1 MKISLGICGSFLR
14 CILTVINVLFFL
26 IGLTI
31 FIAAAILR
39 WSPST
44 IVGKI
49 TNNQAV
55 NSILNVTII
64 NDVSIALLVIAGF
77 IIFVSCIGLLG
88 VLCNS
93 KCFLYIY
100 EVIIIIL
107 FLAHGIALLVATLTS
122 TTIENQFRSALN
134 NTMDKINN
142 PATKDQL
149 DAQCKI
155 MRALSEIFECCGATG
170 RSDFLN
176 QTVALDCCMNNTN
189 ASCSDKTVS
198 SIHNNA
204 VSLVFVPNGVILLFE
219 LILVLLI
226 PFFISRIS
234 KASSANDEENHN
246 LINEERRNRNKYRYN
261 YKSS

>member
-1 MKISLGICGSFLR
+1 MKISLGFCGSFLR
-14 CILTVINVLFFL
+14 CILTVINILFFL

-44 IVGKI
+44 IIGKI
-49 TNNQAV
+49 TSNQAV

-64 NDVSIALLVIAGF
+64 NDVSISLLIIAGF
-77 IIFVSCIGLLG
+77 IIIISCIGLFG

-107 FLAHGIALLVATLTS
+107 FLAHGIALLVATFTS
-122 TTIENQFRSALN
+122 STLENQFRTALN
-134 NTMDKINN
+134 KTMEKIND
-142 PATKDQL
+142 PVSKDQL
-149 DAQCKI
+149 DEQCKI

-176 QTVALDCCMNNTN
+176 HTVALDCCMNNTN
-189 ASCSDKTVS
+189 SSCSDKTVN
-198 SIHNNA
+198 SIRDNA
-204 VSLVFVPNGVILLFE
+204 VSLVFIPNGVILFFE

-226 PFFISRIS
+226 PFFISRIN
-234 KASSANDEENHN
+234 KANSTDDEENDS
-246 LINEERRNRNKYRYN
+246 LINEERKRRYRYN
-261 YKSS
+261 YRSS